1 MPHRFQLFERIAF
14 SLVVLS
20 AVVCTVFI
28 AYEQCPGVRSA
39 LHEGEDLL
47 RQSGEYAL
55 ACSAPANNPCTGL
68 PGD

>member
-14 SLVVLS
+14 SLVVLF
-20 AVVCTVFI
+20 AVACTAFI
-28 AYEQCPGVRSA
+28 AYEQCPGVKSA

-55 ACSAPANNPCTGL
+55 ACSAPANNPCAGV
-68 PGD
+68 PAD